1 MSEMIRFLRAFL
13 FACYRVSYEP
23 DDKVSKSN
31 SSLIVIGCPMSE
43 MIRFLRA
50 FLFACYRV
58 SYERDDK
65 VSKSISLC
73 LL

>member
-1 MSEMIRFLRAFL
+1 ML
-13 FACYRVSYEP
+13 
-23 DDKVSKSN
+23 
-31 SSLIVIGCPMSE
+31 VIGCPMSE

-58 SYERDDK
+58 SYEQDDK

>member
-1 MSEMIRFLRAFL
+1 
-13 FACYRVSYEP
+13 
-23 DDKVSKSN
+23 
-31 SSLIVIGCPMSE
+31 MSE